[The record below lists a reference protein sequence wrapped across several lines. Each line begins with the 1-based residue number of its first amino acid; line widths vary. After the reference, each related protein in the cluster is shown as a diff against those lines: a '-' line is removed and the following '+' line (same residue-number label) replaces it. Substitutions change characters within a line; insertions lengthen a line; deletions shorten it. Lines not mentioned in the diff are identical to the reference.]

1 MTPISLRRC
10 ILNRNG
16 LSVLCLTSIFRKHTR
31 LWMLESW
38 KLKCCYTAFSY
49 GEIGL
54 CCFDILTF
62 SCILSLFSLSRISF
76 FFRPKPA
83 DISDVPFYQTK
94 STDIYDI
101 PYLNFVW
108 TYLRFIYNLFECGL
122 TFLRCLIYPDF
133 RKIFI

>member
-10 ILNRNG
+10 ILNRKG
-16 LSVLCLTSIFRKHTR
+16 LSVLCLTSIF
-31 LWMLESW
+31 LSIQDSECW
-38 KLKCCYTAFSY
+38 KLNCCNIAFSCR
-49 GEIGL
+49 EIGL
-54 CCFDILTF
+54 CCVDILTF

-122 TFLRCLIYPDF
+122 TFLICLIYPDF